1 MSKNGRSK
9 NHPAPL
15 QIGKIEIH
23 KHRMATQKILTREFV
38 LNFLAQFAFSFV
50 SFILVPT
57 LPVYLSRFE
66 AKAGEIGFLIGVLSV
81 FSLIPR
87 PFIGRALLRIPERKF
102 MMAGALLYVLSSI
115 AYLLAPPFW
124 PFLTVR
130 ILQGVGLAF
139 FSTASVALIANITS
153 ENRRGQIIS
162 YYFLSFNFAFA
173 LAPYFGMLLI
183 NQFGFTVLFLVCTA
197 LSLCTLFI
205 TLKLREVHGV
215 PVENESIQNQPF
227 LNRDVLPS
235 AIMAFLLN
243 VIWGSLGAFFPL
255 YALRHGVANPG
266 IFFAFIAIALILGR
280 SLGGR
285 ILDMYARE
293 KVVIPCFIAII
304 ISVVALTFS
313 TTLLM
318 FILVAI
324 IFGAGWAF
332 LYPSL
337 VVYAV
342 ENSGSARGPAMGTF
356 TAIADLGA
364 GIGPMIMGII
374 LEWTNYPIMFFF
386 LTLIGVINFLY
397 FRYAIGEKKK
407 KN

>member
-1 MSKNGRSK
+1 MT
-9 NHPAPL
+9 A
-15 QIGKIEIH
+15 
-23 KHRMATQKILTREFV
+23 QKILTRDFV

-57 LPVYLSRFE
+57 IPVYLSRFE
-66 AKAGEIGFLIGVLSV
+66 AKAGEIGFLIGILSV

-102 MMAGALLYVLSSI
+102 MIAGAVLYVLSSV

-124 PFLTVR
+124 PFLIVR
-130 ILQGVGLAF
+130 IMQGVGLAF

-173 LAPYFGMLLI
+173 LAPYFGMVLI
-183 NQFGFTVLFLVCTA
+183 NQFSFTVLFWVCTA
-197 LSLCTLFI
+197 LSLCTLFVS
-205 TLKLREVHGV
+205 LKLRKMHGI
-215 PVENESIQNQPF
+215 PIESESIQSQPF
-227 LNRDVLPS
+227 FSREVLPS

-255 YALRHGVANPG
+255 YALRHGVSNPG
-266 IFFAFIAIALILGR
+266 IYFAFVAITLILSR

-285 ILDMYARE
+285 ILDIYARE
-293 KVVIPCFIAII
+293 KVIVPCFIAII
-304 ISVVALTFS
+304 ISIVVLTFS
-313 TTLLM
+313 TTLQM

-324 IFGAGWAF
+324 IFGTGWAF

-356 TAIADLGA
+356 TALADLGA
-364 GIGPMIMGII
+364 GIGPMIMGLI
-374 LEWTNYPIMFFF
+374 LEWTNYQMMFIF
-386 LTLIGVINFLY
+386 LALIGAVNFLY
-397 FRYAIGEKKK
+397 FGYAIRKKRK
-407 KN
+407 KVG

>member
-1 MSKNGRSK
+1 MT
-9 NHPAPL
+9 
-15 QIGKIEIH
+15 
-23 KHRMATQKILTREFV
+23 TQKILTRDFV

-50 SFILVPT
+50 SFILIPT
-57 LPVYLSRFE
+57 IPVYLSRFE
-66 AKAGEIGFLIGVLSV
+66 AKAGEIGFLVGVLSV
-81 FSLIPR
+81 SSLIPR

-102 MMAGALLYVLSSI
+102 MIAGAVLYILSSA
-115 AYLLAPPFW
+115 AYLFAPPFW
-124 PFLTVR
+124 PFLIVR

-173 LAPYFGMLLI
+173 LAPYFGMVLI
-183 NQFGFTVLFLVCTA
+183 NQFSFTVLFLICTA

-205 TLKLREVHGV
+205 TLKLRKMQGI
-215 PVENESIQNQPF
+215 PIENESIQSQPF
-227 LNRDVLPS
+227 FSREVLPS
-235 AIMAFLLN
+235 SIMAFLLN
-243 VIWGSLGAFFPL
+243 IIWGSLGAFFPL
-255 YALRHGVANPG
+255 YALRHDVSNPG
-266 IFFAFIAIALILGR
+266 IFFAFVAITLILGR

-293 KVVIPCFIAII
+293 KVIIPCLIFVI
-304 ISVVALTFS
+304 ISIVILTFS
-313 TTLLM
+313 TTLPM

-324 IFGAGWAF
+324 IFGTGWAF

-356 TAIADLGA
+356 TALADLGA
-364 GIGPMIMGII
+364 GIGPMIMGMI

-386 LTLIGVINFLY
+386 LILIGVVNFLY
-397 FRYAIGEKKK
+397 FDYTVRKKRK
-407 KN
+407 EVD

>member
-1 MSKNGRSK
+1 MT
-9 NHPAPL
+9 A
-15 QIGKIEIH
+15 
-23 KHRMATQKILTREFV
+23 QKILTRDFV

-57 LPVYLSRFE
+57 IPVYLSRFE
-66 AKAGEIGFLIGVLSV
+66 AKAGEIGFLIGILSV

-102 MMAGALLYVLSSI
+102 MIAGAVLYILSSV

-124 PFLTVR
+124 PFLIVR
-130 ILQGVGLAF
+130 IIQGVGLAF

-173 LAPYFGMLLI
+173 LAPYFGMVLI
-183 NQFGFTVLFLVCTA
+183 NQFSFTVLFWACAA
-197 LSLCTLFI
+197 LSLCTLFVS
-205 TLKLREVHGV
+205 LKLRKMHGI
-215 PVENESIQNQPF
+215 PIENESIQSQPF
-227 LNRDVLPS
+227 FSREVLPS

-255 YALRHGVANPG
+255 YALRHGVSNPG
-266 IFFAFIAIALILGR
+266 IYFAFVAITLILSR

-285 ILDMYARE
+285 ILDIYARE
-293 KVVIPCFIAII
+293 QVIVPCFIAII
-304 ISVVALTFS
+304 ISIVVLTFS
-313 TTLLM
+313 TTLQM

-324 IFGAGWAF
+324 IFGTGWAF

-356 TAIADLGA
+356 TALADLGA
-364 GIGPMIMGII
+364 GIGPMIIGLI
-374 LEWTNYPIMFFF
+374 LEWTNYQMMFIF
-386 LTLIGVINFLY
+386 LALIGAVNFLY
-397 FRYAIGEKKK
+397 FGYAIRKKRK
-407 KN
+407 KGRLNDG

>member
-1 MSKNGRSK
+1 MT
-9 NHPAPL
+9 
-15 QIGKIEIH
+15 
-23 KHRMATQKILTREFV
+23 TQKILTRDFV

-50 SFILVPT
+50 SFILIPT
-57 LPVYLSRFE
+57 IPVYLSRFE
-66 AKAGEIGFLIGVLSV
+66 AKAGEIGFLVGVLSV
-81 FSLIPR
+81 SSLVPR

-102 MMAGALLYVLSSI
+102 MIAGAILYILSSV

-124 PFLTVR
+124 PFLIVR

-153 ENRRGQIIS
+153 ENRRGQIIT

-173 LAPYFGMLLI
+173 LAPYFGMVLI
-183 NQFGFTVLFLVCTA
+183 NHFNFTVLFLVCTA

-205 TLKLREVHGV
+205 TLKLRKMQGV
-215 PVENESIQNQPF
+215 PIENESTQSQPF
-227 LNRDVLPS
+227 FSREVLPS

-255 YALRHGVANPG
+255 YALRHGVSNPG
-266 IFFAFIAIALILGR
+266 IFFAFVAITLILGR

-293 KVVIPCFIAII
+293 KVIIPCLIFVI
-304 ISVVALTFS
+304 ISIVILTLS
-313 TTLLM
+313 TTLPM

-324 IFGAGWAF
+324 IFGTGWAF

-342 ENSGSARGPAMGTF
+342 ENSGTARGPAMGTF
-356 TAIADLGA
+356 TALADLGA
-364 GIGPMIMGII
+364 GIGPMIMGMI

-386 LTLIGVINFLY
+386 LTLIGVVNFLY
-397 FRYAIGEKKK
+397 FDYTVRKRRKEVD
-407 KN
+407 

>member
-1 MSKNGRSK
+1 MT
-9 NHPAPL
+9 A
-15 QIGKIEIH
+15 
-23 KHRMATQKILTREFV
+23 QKILTRDFV

-57 LPVYLSRFE
+57 IPVYLSRFE
-66 AKAGEIGFLIGVLSV
+66 AKAGEIGFLIGILSV

-102 MMAGALLYVLSSI
+102 MIAGAVLYILSSV

-124 PFLTVR
+124 PFLIVR
-130 ILQGVGLAF
+130 IMQGVGLAF

-173 LAPYFGMLLI
+173 LAPYFGMVLI
-183 NQFGFTVLFLVCTA
+183 NQFSFTVLFWACAA
-197 LSLCTLFI
+197 LSLCTLFVS
-205 TLKLREVHGV
+205 LKLRKMHGI
-215 PVENESIQNQPF
+215 PIENESIQSQPF
-227 LNRDVLPS
+227 FSREVLPS

-255 YALRHGVANPG
+255 YALRHGVSNPG
-266 IFFAFIAIALILGR
+266 IYFAFVAITLILSR

-285 ILDMYARE
+285 ILDIYARE
-293 KVVIPCFIAII
+293 KVIVPCFIAII
-304 ISVVALTFS
+304 ISIVVLTFS
-313 TTLLM
+313 TTLQM

-324 IFGAGWAF
+324 IFGTGWAF

-356 TAIADLGA
+356 TALADLGA
-364 GIGPMIMGII
+364 GIGPMIIGLI
-374 LEWTNYPIMFFF
+374 LEWTNYQMMFIF
-386 LTLIGVINFLY
+386 LALIGAVNFLY
-397 FRYAIGEKKK
+397 FGYAIRKKRK
-407 KN
+407 KVG

>member
-1 MSKNGRSK
+1 MT
-9 NHPAPL
+9 
-15 QIGKIEIH
+15 
-23 KHRMATQKILTREFV
+23 TQKILTRDFV

-50 SFILVPT
+50 SFILIPT

-66 AKAGEIGFLIGVLSV
+66 IKAGEIGFLIGILSV

-102 MMAGALLYVLSSI
+102 MIAGAMLYILSSI

-124 PFLTVR
+124 PFLIVR

-153 ENRRGQIIS
+153 ENRRGQIIT

-173 LAPYFGMLLI
+173 LAPYFGMVII
-183 NQFGFTVLFLVCTA
+183 NQFNFTVLFLVCTG
-197 LSLCTLFI
+197 LSLCTFFI
-205 TLKLREVHGV
+205 TLKLKDVQSA
-215 PVENESIQNQPF
+215 PIENESIQHQPF
-227 LNRDVLPS
+227 FNRQVLPS
-235 AIMAFLLN
+235 SIMAFLLN

-255 YALRHGVANPG
+255 YALRHGVSNPG
-266 IFFAFIAIALILGR
+266 IFFAFIAISLILGR

-285 ILDMYARE
+285 ILDIFARE
-293 KVVIPCFIAII
+293 KVIIPCFIAII
-304 ISVVALTFS
+304 VSLVVLTFS
-313 TTLLM
+313 TTLQM

-324 IFGAGWAF
+324 IFGTGWAF

-356 TAIADLGA
+356 TALADLGA
-364 GIGPMIMGII
+364 GIGPMIMGLI
-374 LEWTNYPIMFFF
+374 LEWTNYPVMFFL
-386 LTLIGVINFLY
+386 LTLIVTINFLY
-397 FRYAIGEKKK
+397 FRHTIREKPKD
-407 KN
+407 NRYSAPDMS

>member
-1 MSKNGRSK
+1 M
-9 NHPAPL
+9 
-15 QIGKIEIH
+15 
-23 KHRMATQKILTREFV
+23 QKILTRDFV
-38 LNFLAQFAFSFV
+38 LNFLAQFAFSFF
-50 SFILVPT
+50 SFILIPT
-57 LPVYLSRFE
+57 IPVYLSRFE
-66 AKAGEIGFLIGVLSV
+66 AKAAEIGFLVGVLSV

-102 MMAGALLYVLSSI
+102 MIVGAVLYILSSI

-124 PFLTVR
+124 PFLIVR

-183 NQFGFTVLFLVCTA
+183 NEFNFTVLFLVCTA

-205 TLKLREVHGV
+205 TLKLKEAHRVS
-215 PVENESIQNQPF
+215 VENESTQNQPF

-255 YALRHGVANPG
+255 YALGHGVSNPG
-266 IFFAFIAIALILGR
+266 IFFAFLAITLILGR

-285 ILDMYARE
+285 LLDTYARE
-293 KVVIPCFIAII
+293 KVIIPCFVVII
-304 ISVVALTFS
+304 LSMVILTFS

-324 IFGAGWAF
+324 IFGTGWAF

-342 ENSGSARGPAMGTF
+342 ESSGSARGPAMGTF

-364 GIGPMIMGII
+364 GIGPMVIGII
-374 LEWTNYPIMFFF
+374 LEWTNYPIMFLF
-386 LTLIGVINFLY
+386 LALTGAINFLY
-397 FRYAIGEKKK
+397 FCYTIRKNRTKKRQ
-407 KN
+407 N

>member
-1 MSKNGRSK
+1 MT
-9 NHPAPL
+9 
-15 QIGKIEIH
+15 
-23 KHRMATQKILTREFV
+23 TQKILTRDFV
-38 LNFLAQFAFSFV
+38 LSFLAQFAFSFV

-66 AKAGEIGFLIGVLSV
+66 AKAGEIGFLIGILSV

-87 PFIGRALLRIPERKF
+87 PFIGRALLRVPERRF
-102 MMAGALLYVLSSI
+102 MIAGAMLYILSSI

-124 PFLTVR
+124 PFLIVR

-173 LAPYFGMLLI
+173 LAPYFGMVLI
-183 NQFGFTVLFLVCTA
+183 NQFSFTVLFLVCAA

-205 TLKLREVHGV
+205 TLKLKKMQSV
-215 PVENESIQNQPF
+215 PIESGSTRNQPF
-227 LNRDVLPS
+227 FSREVLPS

-255 YALRHGVANPG
+255 YALRHGVSNPG
-266 IFFAFIAIALILGR
+266 IFFAFIAISLILGR

-285 ILDMYARE
+285 ILDIFARE
-293 KVVIPCFIAII
+293 KVIIPCFIAII
-304 ISVVALTFS
+304 VSLVVLTFS
-313 TTLLM
+313 TTLQM

-324 IFGAGWAF
+324 IFGTGWAF

-356 TAIADLGA
+356 TALADLGA
-364 GIGPMIMGII
+364 GIGPMIMGLI
-374 LEWTNYPIMFFF
+374 LEWTNYPVMFFL
-386 LTLIGVINFLY
+386 LTLIVTINFLY
-397 FRYAIGEKKK
+397 FRHTIREKPKDDPYSAPDLS
-407 KN
+407 

>member
-1 MSKNGRSK
+1 MT
-9 NHPAPL
+9 A
-15 QIGKIEIH
+15 
-23 KHRMATQKILTREFV
+23 QKILTRDFV

-57 LPVYLSRFE
+57 IPVYLSRFE
-66 AKAGEIGFLIGVLSV
+66 AKAGEIGFLIGILSV

-102 MMAGALLYVLSSI
+102 MIAGAVLYVLSSV

-124 PFLTVR
+124 PFLIVR
-130 ILQGVGLAF
+130 IMQGVGLAF

-173 LAPYFGMLLI
+173 LAPYFGMVLI
-183 NQFGFTVLFLVCTA
+183 NQFSFTVLFWACAA
-197 LSLCTLFI
+197 LSLCTLFVS
-205 TLKLREVHGV
+205 LKLRKMHGI
-215 PVENESIQNQPF
+215 PIENESIQSQPF
-227 LNRDVLPS
+227 FSREVLPS

-255 YALRHGVANPG
+255 YALRHGVSNPG
-266 IFFAFIAIALILGR
+266 IYFAFVAITLILSR

-285 ILDMYARE
+285 ILDIYARE
-293 KVVIPCFIAII
+293 KVIVPCFIAII
-304 ISVVALTFS
+304 ISIVVLTFS
-313 TTLLM
+313 TTLQM
-318 FILVAI
+318 FIIVAI
-324 IFGAGWAF
+324 IFGTGWAF

-356 TAIADLGA
+356 TALADLGA
-364 GIGPMIMGII
+364 GIGPMIIGLI
-374 LEWTNYPIMFFF
+374 LEWTNYQMMFIF
-386 LTLIGVINFLY
+386 LALIGAVNFLY
-397 FRYAIGEKKK
+397 FGYAIRKKRK
-407 KN
+407 KVG